1 MAVTMDAYGYTEAG
15 SGLNP
20 LVPAC
25 AGELSSITELTGPA
39 EITNVNTPSY
49 WAHPH
54 LHALRAPLGT
64 MSNATSE
71 CLSARSAK
79 VPADE
84 PDGYS
89 LGGACDNRKK
99 PQLLP
104 TVCELKTRAACMFT
118 NRPSGVVG
126 SGDDAVPMD
135 ATFELVLLAQQA
147 VHELWEQR
155 RADICCSPARAD
167 LQLDK
172 EEGIG
177 YLIGDILCGSLL
189 PDEARAIEK
198 ECRKTR
204 HKGQGRAGEHEGK
217 GESEALQGAISG
229 CKGCESRRWT

>member
-1 MAVTMDAYGYTEAG
+1 
-15 SGLNP
+15 
-20 LVPAC
+20 
-25 AGELSSITELTGPA
+25 
-39 EITNVNTPSY
+39 
-49 WAHPH
+49 
-54 LHALRAPLGT
+54 

-79 VPADE
+79 VAADE
-84 PDGYS
+84 PEV
-89 LGGACDNRKK
+89 LGGACDSRKK

-104 TVCELKTRAACMFT
+104 TVCELKARAVCMFT

-126 SGDDAVPMD
+126 SGDDAVPTMD

-189 PDEARAIEK
+189 PDEARAIGK
-198 ECRKTR
+198 
-204 HKGQGRAGEHEGK
+204 RAGKLATKAK
-217 GESEALQGAISG
+217 GELESMKAQAKAKRCRVRSAAAKDANLTAGLEDAVATIDATASVSRAATLPSTALGLVNMVV
-229 CKGCESRRWT
+229 